1 MSDETS
7 LAQDT
12 LSTEEEL
19 RATTIGELE
28 PLVGKVLIVA
38 YDADW
43 PKQFALEAHKIRAA
57 LREKALLLE
66 HVGSTSVPGLAAKP
80 ILDIV
85 LVVADSGDE
94 PAYVPPLEQ
103 AGYVLRNREPGWYEH
118 RMFRHVDPA
127 VNLHVFSTNC
137 EETERLLRM
146 RNWLRANE
154 DDRELYARTKRDLA
168 ERDWKYMKNYADA
181 KSEVVEHMLAR
192 ARAAGVTG
200 LP

>member
-1 MSDETS
+1 MT
-7 LAQDT
+7 
-12 LSTEEEL
+12 TEEEL
-19 RATTIGELE
+19 RATTIGALE
-28 PLVGKVLIVA
+28 PLEGKVVIVA

-43 PKQFALEAHKIRAA
+43 PKQFAQEARKIQAA
-57 LREKALLLE
+57 LGAKVLLLE

-80 ILDIV
+80 IIDIV
-85 LVVADSGDE
+85 LVVADCADE

-103 AGYVLRNREPGWYEH
+103 AGYVLRNREPGWYQH
-118 RMFRHVDPA
+118 RMLRRVDPA

-137 EETERLLRM
+137 EETERMLRM

-154 DDRELYARTKRDLA
+154 DDRDLYARAKRDLA

-181 KSEVVEHMLAR
+181 KSEVVELMLAR
-192 ARAAGVTG
+192 ARAAGITG